1 MDEVKKLFRPE
12 FLNRIDEIIVFH
24 QLTQENIRDIVG
36 IMFKQ
41 LAARV
46 QQNAGIQIELTSEA
60 AAFLAKEGFDAVFGA
75 RPLRRALQNQVEDAL
90 AEKILAGEIRKG
102 DSVRIDLQNGAL
114 VFNSAVVSE

>member
-46 QQNAGIQIELTSEA
+46 QQNAGIQIEMTPEA
-60 AAFLAKEGFDAVFGA
+60 AGFLAKEGFDAVFGA

-90 AEKILAGEIRKG
+90 AEKILAGEIREG
-102 DSVRIDLQNGAL
+102 DTVRIDLQNDAL
-114 VFNSAVVSE
+114 VFNSAAVSQ